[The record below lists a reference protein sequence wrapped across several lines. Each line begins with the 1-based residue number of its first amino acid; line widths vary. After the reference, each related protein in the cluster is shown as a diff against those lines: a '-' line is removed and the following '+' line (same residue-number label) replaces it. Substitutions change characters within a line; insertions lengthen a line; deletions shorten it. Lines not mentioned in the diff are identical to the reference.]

1 MNKKRIMNQ
10 VHYPLFIVSLV
21 IPVQLED
28 ARFRK
33 SERFI
38 TKAHLF
44 IKGYS
49 LKKKC
54 NAGYDLLSLPKGW
67 FRNALCG
74 VIDFENT
81 LHGCSLLD
89 NAGAYYPEHH
99 SLQSMP
105 FLKALLIPAESCIF
119 K

>member
-38 TKAHLF
+38 TKAHLLRV
-44 IKGYS
+44 IP
-49 LKKKC
+49 LKRNVTLGMICSAFPK
-54 NAGYDLLSLPKGW
+54 AGL
-67 FRNALCG
+67 
-74 VIDFENT
+74 ET
-81 LHGCSLLD
+81 LY
-89 NAGAYYPEHH
+89 A
-99 SLQSMP
+99 
-105 FLKALLIPAESCIF
+105 ALLILRIRYTDVAY
-119 K
+119 

>member
-44 IKGYS
+44 IY
-49 LKKKC
+49 
-54 NAGYDLLSLPKGW
+54 
-67 FRNALCG
+67 
-74 VIDFENT
+74 
-81 LHGCSLLD
+81 
-89 NAGAYYPEHH
+89 
-99 SLQSMP
+99 
-105 FLKALLIPAESCIF
+105 
-119 K
+119 